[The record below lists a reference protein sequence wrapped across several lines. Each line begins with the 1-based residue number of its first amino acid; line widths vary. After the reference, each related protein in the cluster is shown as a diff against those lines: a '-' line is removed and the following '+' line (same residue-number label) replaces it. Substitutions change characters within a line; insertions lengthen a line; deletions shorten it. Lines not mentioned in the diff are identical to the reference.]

1 MRLGKMEVPEVGL
14 SAGAEKPMEEKLERK
29 TAQLRR
35 EGRLYFALHR
45 HSLRQMLITNG
56 RALQLASN
64 HFIQRDKRRKVQTDV
79 VFGYFSYVLNQM
91 AHNISLISL

>member
-1 MRLGKMEVPEVGL
+1 VGL
-14 SAGAEKPMEEKLERK
+14 SAGVEKPMQERLERK

-35 EGRLYFALHR
+35 EGRSYFALHR
-45 HSLRQMLITNG
+45 HSPRQMFLTNG
-56 RALQLASN
+56 RALQFASN

-91 AHNISLISL
+91 AHKISLIFL